1 MAGRRRHIVAET
13 LINGGAFTALHNI
26 SVATSAAHC
35 GKVPDRMRASR
46 PASVAYIS
54 YGQPRRR
61 RAIEPRA
68 SRLALVAHQ
77 LHCFAVIIRRT
88 YDVRIESDRTE
99 PNPTRAS
106 SRINYIEPNEPSE
119 YSYNE
124 PNGTRTV
131 KGYIREQFLTT
142 PL

>member
-35 GKVPDRMRASR
+35 GKVPDRMPASR

-77 LHCFAVIIRRT
+77 LHCLAVIIRRT
-88 YDVRIESDRTE
+88 YDVRIEPNRTE
-99 PNPTRAS
+99 PDTCV
-106 SRINYIEPNEPSE
+106 E
-119 YSYNE
+119 SYKLH
-124 PNGTRTV
+124 RT
-131 KGYIREQFLTT
+131 E
-142 PL
+142 